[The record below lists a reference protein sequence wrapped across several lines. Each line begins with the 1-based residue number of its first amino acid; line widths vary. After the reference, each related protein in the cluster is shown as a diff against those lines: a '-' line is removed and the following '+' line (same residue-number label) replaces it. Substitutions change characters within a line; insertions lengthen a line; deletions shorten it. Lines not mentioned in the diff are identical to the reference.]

1 MIVFLPKFMMKVK
14 HLNFE
19 VEIVIFP
26 FLDGDSPR
34 STSYEVYLS
43 SSDLPELLA
52 MLLISTLA
60 INYQP
65 RIFLNKAISIKKFA
79 KLFFKFYRL
88 YYDLIPKFHGGLL
101 ALIIFQRSLLK

>member
-1 MIVFLPKFMMKVK
+1 MMKVI
-14 HLNFE
+14 HLHFE

-60 INYQP
+60 INCQP
-65 RIFLNKAISIKKFA
+65 RIFLNKAISIINFA
-79 KLFFKFYRL
+79 KPFLNFIA
-88 YYDLIPKFHGGLL
+88 DTMI
-101 ALIIFQRSLLK
+101 